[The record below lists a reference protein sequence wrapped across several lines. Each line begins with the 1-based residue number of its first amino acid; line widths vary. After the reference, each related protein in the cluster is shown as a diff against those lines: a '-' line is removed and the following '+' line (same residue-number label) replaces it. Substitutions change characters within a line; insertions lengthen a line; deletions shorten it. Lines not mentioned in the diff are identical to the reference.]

1 MPEHNTR
8 DAPPARQPRSGPDGL
23 RGASSAPRPDRPSL
37 RSENLP
43 PVLVKHPPPLSVRLS
58 QLLWAFSFVVGAVA
72 IVFFFVVREDQLPL
86 IAASI
91 KAVDGT
97 RSEETYSSA
106 ADIVFWSFFGI
117 MVTLILIQIT
127 LLVSFMS
134 RRDGIR
140 WWQLGTLIVQ
150 AAVFAL
156 MTEMVGGG
164 RTRHQ
169 PAPTAGG
176 PVRTGAAGSSRGRL
190 PRRHQVDRSPSRH
203 PTRHDGL
210 WRTRRVRP
218 PPPGCE

>member
-1 MPEHNTR
+1 MTEHNTR
-8 DAPPARQPRSGPDGL
+8 DSPPARQPRSGPDGL
-23 RGASSAPRPDRPSL
+23 AGASAPRPDRPSL

-58 QLLWAFSFVVGAVA
+58 QLLWAFSFVVGAVT
-72 IVFFFVVREDQLPL
+72 IVYFFIVREDQLPL

-140 WWQLGTLIVQ
+140 WWQLVTLIIQ
-150 AAVFAL
+150 GATFAL

-164 RTRHQ
+164 EHATSLRQLLVGQCGLVLLALVAGVFPGAIKWTARHHDIRRG
-169 PAPTAGG
+169 TMGSGG
-176 PVRTGAAGSSRGRL
+176 PDV
-190 PRRHQVDRSPSRH
+190 
-203 PTRHDGL
+203 
-210 WRTRRVRP
+210 
-218 PPPGCE
+218 

>member
-1 MPEHNTR
+1 MTEHNTR

-72 IVFFFVVREDQLPL
+72 IVF
-86 IAASI
+86 
-91 KAVDGT
+91 
-97 RSEETYSSA
+97 
-106 ADIVFWSFFGI
+106 WSFFGT

-164 RTRHQ
+164 EHATSLRQLLVGQCGLVLLALVAGVFPGAIKWTARHHDIRRG
-169 PAPTAGG
+169 TMGSGG
-176 PVRTGAAGSSRGRL
+176 PDV
-190 PRRHQVDRSPSRH
+190 
-203 PTRHDGL
+203 
-210 WRTRRVRP
+210 
-218 PPPGCE
+218 

>member
-1 MPEHNTR
+1 M
-8 DAPPARQPRSGPDGL
+8 
-23 RGASSAPRPDRPSL
+23 
-37 RSENLP
+37 
-43 PVLVKHPPPLSVRLS
+43 LVKHPPPLSVRLS
-58 QLLWAFSFVVGAVA
+58 QLLWAFSFVVGAVG
-72 IVFFFVVREDQLPL
+72 IVYFFIVREDQLPL

-117 MVTLILIQIT
+117 MVTLVLIQIT

-150 AAVFAL
+150 GLVFAL

-164 RTRHQ
+164 EHATSLRQVLLGQCGLVLLALVSSVFPGAIKWTARHHDVRRGTV
-169 PAPTAGG
+169 ASGG
-176 PVRTGAAGSSRGRL
+176 GEL
-190 PRRHQVDRSPSRH
+190 
-203 PTRHDGL
+203 
-210 WRTRRVRP
+210 
-218 PPPGCE
+218 